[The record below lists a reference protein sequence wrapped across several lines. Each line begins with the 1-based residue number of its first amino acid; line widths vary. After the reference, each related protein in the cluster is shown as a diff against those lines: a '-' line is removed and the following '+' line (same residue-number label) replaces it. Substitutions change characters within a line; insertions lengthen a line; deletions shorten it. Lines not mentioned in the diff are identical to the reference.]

1 MNFSNLINKAKERNI
16 EALEVY
22 FQKTEGMSIDLFNDE
37 IDQYTIAN
45 TQGLSV
51 RGIYNGKMGYVG
63 LEKVSED
70 NFDFILDKLIENA
83 SVIEKTDVVKIYD
96 GKDEYEVDT
105 KQYTDFSNIDANV
118 KIDLLREIKNIT
130 YKLDERITCVEASY
144 SEKAVEVE
152 LVNSYGLNLQ
162 KQYSYAVVRMSVVME
177 QNGESKSGYDYVVL
191 NSLDFDKNELCER
204 CVSDL
209 AKSLNPGKLESG
221 VYSVLIKNSVM
232 QSFIGCFLSSF
243 SGLAAKNRTSPLIGK
258 IGQKIGNDLINFVDL
273 PLDERAHFSQTF
285 DDEGVKTF
293 NKTIVEKGVFKTFM
307 HNQETASF
315 FNTTSTGNG
324 FKNGLFGKV
333 GVSPTN
339 FSLEP
344 MDKSFDE
351 LVELVGNGVYLTSIA
366 GMHAGVNP
374 ISGAFS
380 LQSSGFVIE
389 NGKITKPVT
398 LFVVSGNFFD
408 LLKNVEYIGSD
419 FKYGLSSIG
428 SASVVVKLDIAG

>member
-1 MNFSNLINKAKERNI
+1 
-16 EALEVY
+16 
-22 FQKTEGMSIDLFNDE
+22 
-37 IDQYTIAN
+37 
-45 TQGLSV
+45 
-51 RGIYNGKMGYVG
+51 
-63 LEKVSED
+63 
-70 NFDFILDKLIENA
+70 
-83 SVIEKTDVVKIYD
+83 
-96 GKDEYEVDT
+96 
-105 KQYTDFSNIDANV
+105 
-118 KIDLLREIKNIT
+118 
-130 YKLDERITCVEASY
+130 
-144 SEKAVEVE
+144 
-152 LVNSYGLNLQ
+152 
-162 KQYSYAVVRMSVVME
+162 MSVVME

-324 FKNGLFGKV
+324 FKNG
-333 GVSPTN
+333 VSAP
-339 FSLEP
+339 
-344 MDKSFDE
+344 
-351 LVELVGNGVYLTSIA
+351 V
-366 GMHAGVNP
+366 GVNP
-374 ISGAFS
+374 CNFYLKPGENTLEELFAHVNNGLYITS
-380 LQSSGFVIE
+380 LQGLHSGVNAVSGSYSLQASGYKIE
-389 NGKITKPVT
+389 DGKKTTPVT
-398 LFVVSGNFFD
+398 LIIMSSSIQATLNSITMLGNDFEFKGPFGAPSIA
-408 LLKNVEYIGSD
+408 LKNIPISG
-419 FKYGLSSIG
+419 K
-428 SASVVVKLDIAG
+428 